1 MAILR
6 SKEIRTMEPSA
17 RLKKLNELQAEYMQN
32 KAKMAS
38 GGALENPGRIK
49 ALRRTIARLITIIK
63 EEESKAR

>member
-49 ALRRTIARLITIIK
+49 SLRRTIARLITIIK